1 MDKRYTITD
10 DDGRHY
16 IDMSDID
23 ISNLDGRVYGP
34 AIEQLAQ
41 YENDAAVEP
50 MLAADHLRAVITK
63 VKELRADYYHTM
75 LESFAQI
82 YRSRKWWQRKPKT
95 SLWDEKMHA
104 LMAIDKVIELLEEYN
119 KALAP
124 FSTKENPD

>member
-41 YENDAAVEP
+41 YENDTVAEP

-63 VKELRADYYHTM
+63 VKELRAVYYHTV

-95 SLWDEKMHA
+95 SLWDEKAHIM
-104 LMAIDKVIELLEEYN
+104 MAIDKVIELLEEYN

>member
-10 DDGRHY
+10 DNGRHY
-16 IDMSDID
+16 VDID
-23 ISNLDGRVYGP
+23 DVDSIDLLGRIYGP

-41 YENDAAVEP
+41 YENNAAAEP
-50 MLAADHLRAVITK
+50 TLAADHLRAVITK

-75 LESFAQI
+75 LESFAQM
-82 YRSRKWWQRKPKT
+82 YRLRKWWQRKPKT
-95 SLWDEKMHA
+95 SLWDEKIHTV
-104 LMAIDKVIELLEEYN
+104 MAIDKVIELLEEYN

>member
-10 DDGRHY
+10 DDSRHY
-16 IDMSDID
+16 INMDDVEVID
-23 ISNLDGRVYGP
+23 FSGRIYGP
-34 AIEQLAQ
+34 AIERLAQ
-41 YENDAAVEP
+41 YENGTAAEP

-63 VKELRADYYHTM
+63 VKELRAVYYHTM
-75 LESFAQI
+75 LESFAQM
-82 YRSRKWWQRKPKT
+82 YRLRKWWQRKPKT

-104 LMAIDKVIELLEEYN
+104 MMAVDKVIELLEEYN